1 MLMQKLSNAARRMQN
16 RVRATWQWVHF
27 GDITEV
33 VRGTAGDGVV
43 AEVEYRGR
51 GGKVVGY
58 WAYGY
63 FDPSLPYRG

>member
-1 MLMQKLSNAARRMQN
+1 MLMQKLRNAVRRLRN
-16 RVRATWQWVHF
+16 RSRATWQWVRF

-63 FDPSLPYRG
+63 FDPALPYQG